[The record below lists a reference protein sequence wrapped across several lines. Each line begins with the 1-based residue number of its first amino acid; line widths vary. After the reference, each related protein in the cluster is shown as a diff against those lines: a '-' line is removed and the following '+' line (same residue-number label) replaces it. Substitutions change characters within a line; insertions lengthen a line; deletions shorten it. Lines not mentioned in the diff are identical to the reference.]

1 MIRPPAGDTDSSW
14 SALLPPPPPP
24 RPLAGELRVDSAV
37 IGAGLTGLAV
47 ARRLAELR
55 PGEPVAVVDAQ
66 RIGAGASGRNA
77 GFVVELT
84 DFAAAMSPADRD
96 RYVRVARFGIQCLAD
111 LVSRHAIECDWN
123 DRGYLRAAAGEEGLR
138 ALDRWP
144 AWLDAV
150 GVPYRQLDAGATAAL
165 TGTPFYRAAIH
176 LPGTVNLQP
185 AALIRGL
192 AGSLPTEVTVYENSP
207 VRSICRQRRQCHQR
221 PQCHQRHQHRQ
232 RRHDRRHGA
241 FYVQAGAGTL
251 LCKRLFLAVNGYTPG
266 MGFLR
271 HRASPRWSFGSLTRT
286 LSAGEQAA
294 LGGERHWGVLP
305 ADPGGS
311 TVRRTRDQRIL
322 IRNTFH
328 YTAAPAVRP
337 EVRGAAGARHRR
349 AFTARFPALAEV
361 PFEHTWSG
369 LYGASRNGQPY
380 FGELEPDLFTA
391 AVYNFA
397 GIAMGTAAGRLLAD
411 LAAGAA
417 SPRLADLRQ
426 LPLPSWLPPEPL
438 RSWGGRRTVA
448 RQNRQAGEHL

>member
-1 MIRPPAGDTDSSW
+1 MIRLPATDTDSSW

-24 RPLAGELRVDSAV
+24 RPLAGELRVGSAV

-55 PGEPVAVVDAQ
+55 PGDPVAVVEAQ
-66 RIGAGASGRNA
+66 RVADGASGRNA
-77 GFVVELT
+77 GFVVDLT
-84 DFAAAMSPADRD
+84 DFAAQMSPADRD
-96 RYVRVARFGIQCLAD
+96 RYVRVARFGIQCLAE
-111 LVSRHAIECDWN
+111 LVSRHAIECDWD

-138 ALDRWP
+138 ALERWP
-144 AWLDAV
+144 AWLDAA
-150 GVPYRQLDAGATAAL
+150 GTPYRRLDAGAAAAF
-165 TGTPFYRAAIH
+165 TGTDFYRAAIH
-176 LPGTVNLQP
+176 LPGSVNLQP

-192 AGSLPTEVTVYENSP
+192 ARSLPQEVTVYERTP
-207 VRSICRQRRQCHQR
+207 VRGIRRR
-221 PQCHQRHQHRQ
+221 
-232 RRHDRRHGA
+232 DGA
-241 FYVQAGAGTL
+241 FRVQAGAGTV
-251 LCKRLFLAVNGYTPG
+251 LCKRLFLAANGYTPG
-266 MGFLR
+266 LGFLR

-286 LSAGEQAA
+286 LTAAEQAA

-328 YTAAPAVRP
+328 YTAAAAVP
-337 EVRGAAGARHRR
+337 KEVCGAAGARHRQ
-349 AFTARFPALAEV
+349 AFAARFPALAEV

-411 LAAGAA
+411 LATGAA
-417 SPRLADLRQ
+417 SPPLADLRQ

-438 RSWGGRRTVA
+438 RTWNGRRTVA
-448 RQNRQAGEHL
+448 RQNRQAGAHL